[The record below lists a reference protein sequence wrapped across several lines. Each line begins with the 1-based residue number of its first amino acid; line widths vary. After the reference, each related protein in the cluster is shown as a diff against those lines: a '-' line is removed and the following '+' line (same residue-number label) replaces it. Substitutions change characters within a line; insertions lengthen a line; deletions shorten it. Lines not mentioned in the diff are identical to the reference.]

1 MEASGRRRYVT
12 QVSDLGKCV
21 PQTNAERQAAYRS
34 RHSAGLSEL
43 RAALGN
49 AQAVITAQGAEI
61 AGLKQERERLYA
73 MLEEASAA
81 PPDAGPQTP
90 DCPHPAALVDG
101 DRCGGCG
108 QVVDSW

>member
-1 MEASGRRRYVT
+1 MAVLE
-12 QVSDLGKCV
+12 
-21 PQTNAERQAAYRS
+21 
-34 RHSAGLSEL
+34 
-43 RAALGN
+43 AALGD
-49 AQAVITAQGAEI
+49 ARSELAGARTEI
-61 AGLKQERERLYA
+61 GRLNQERERLYA

-81 PPDAGPQTP
+81 PQDTGPQTP